1 MVSGL
6 PSGLLN
12 ALRAE
17 RLEVAEN
24 APLAPWTTF
33 RIGGPAAALVTVRS
47 PEEVV
52 RAVRSIAAVGARWT
66 VIGGGSNLLVPDEG
80 YDGVVVLMRAARV
93 QVLEHDLEAE
103 AGADLGRLVSSS
115 AWAGL
120 GDLTFAAGIP
130 GTIGGAVVG
139 NAGAWGR
146 AVGDCV
152 ASVRVLRARTLEP
165 AELSRDDL
173 GLGYRSSA
181 LQTTGDLVLAV
192 RLALQPADR
201 KQLLRQIDDWLAQ
214 RALRLPEQP
223 CAGSFFRNLPPVQEG
238 GKREPAGRLLEAVGA
253 KGLRVGD
260 AAVSERHANVIVNLG
275 HAHCRDVLALATEL
289 EQRVADKFGIKLVRE
304 VRLLS

>member
-6 PSGLLN
+6 PAGLLDG
-12 ALRAE
+12 LRAE

-24 APLAPWTTF
+24 LPLAPWTTF
-33 RIGGPAAALVTVRS
+33 RIGGPAAAVVTVRS
-47 PEEVV
+47 PEEAV

-66 VIGGGSNLLVPDEG
+66 VVGGGSNLLVPDEG
-80 YDGVVVLMRAARV
+80 YDGVVLLMRAARV
-93 QVLEHDLEAE
+93 QIVEHDIEAE

-146 AVGDCV
+146 AIGECV
-152 ASVRVLRARTLEP
+152 ASVRVLRARTLE
-165 AELSRDDL
+165 AADLSRDEL
-173 GLGYRSSA
+173 GFDYRSSV
-181 LQTTGDLVLAV
+181 LQSTGDLLLSV

-201 KQLLRQIDDWLAQ
+201 KLLLRQIDEL
-214 RALRLPEQP
+214 RARRAERLPDQP
-223 CAGSFFRNLPPVQEG
+223 CAGSFFRNLPPVRPGEP
-238 GKREPAGRLLEAVGA
+238 REPAGRLLEAVGA

-275 HAHCRDVLALATEL
+275 HARCRDVLALAEEL
-289 EQRVADKFGIKLVRE
+289 ERRVAEKFGVRLIRE
-304 VRLLS
+304 VRLLG

>member
-6 PSGLLN
+6 PAGLLDG
-12 ALRAE
+12 LRAE

-24 APLAPWTTF
+24 VPLAPWTTF
-33 RIGGPAAALVTVRS
+33 RIGGPAAAVVTVRS
-47 PEEVV
+47 PEEAV

-66 VIGGGSNLLVPDEG
+66 VVGGGSNLLVPDEG
-80 YDGVVVLMRAARV
+80 YDGVVLLMRAARV
-93 QVLEHDLEAE
+93 QIVEHDIEAE

-146 AVGDCV
+146 AIGECV
-152 ASVRVLRARTLEP
+152 ASVRVLRARTLE
-165 AELSRDDL
+165 AADLSRDEL
-173 GLGYRSSA
+173 GFDYRSSV
-181 LQTTGDLVLAV
+181 LQSTGDLLLSV

-201 KQLLRQIDDWLAQ
+201 KLLLRQIDEL
-214 RALRLPEQP
+214 RARRAERLPDQP
-223 CAGSFFRNLPPVQEG
+223 CAGSFFRNLPPVRPGEP
-238 GKREPAGRLLEAVGA
+238 REPAGRLLEAVGA

-275 HAHCRDVLALATEL
+275 HARCRDVLALAEEL
-289 EQRVADKFGIKLVRE
+289 ERRVAEKFGVRLIRE
-304 VRLLS
+304 VRLLG

>member
-1 MVSGL
+1 MSGL
-6 PSGLLN
+6 PSGLLD

-24 APLAPWTTF
+24 APLAAWTTF
-33 RIGGPAAALVTVRS
+33 RIGGPAAAVVTVRS

-52 RAVRSIAAVGARWT
+52 RAVRSIAATGARWT
-66 VIGGGSNLLVPDEG
+66 VFGGGSNVLVPDEG

-93 QVLEHDLEAE
+93 QVFESDLEAE
-103 AGADLGRLVSSS
+103 AGADLGRLVSAS

-152 ASVRVLRARTLEP
+152 ASVHVLRARTLEP
-165 AELSRDDL
+165 AVLTRDELGFD
-173 GLGYRSSA
+173 YRSSL
-181 LQTTGDLVLAV
+181 LQTTGDLVLSV

-201 KQLLRQIDDWLAQ
+201 KLLLRQIDDWLAQ
-214 RALRLPEQP
+214 RAERLPEQP
-223 CAGSFFRNLPPVQEG
+223 CAGSFFRNLPPARPGE
-238 GKREPAGRLLEAVGA
+238 KREPAGRLLEAVGA

-260 AAVSERHANVIVNLG
+260 AAVSDRHANVIVNLG
-275 HAHCRDVLALATEL
+275 HAHCRDVLALAGEL
-289 EQRVADKFGIKLVRE
+289 EQRVADKFGVKLLRE

>member
-6 PSGLLN
+6 PSGLLD

-24 APLAPWTTF
+24 APLAAWTTF
-33 RIGGPAAALVTVRS
+33 RIGGPAAAVVTVRS

-52 RAVRSIAAVGARWT
+52 RAVRSIAATGARWT
-66 VIGGGSNLLVPDEG
+66 VFGGGSNVLVPDEG

-93 QVLEHDLEAE
+93 QVFESDLEAE
-103 AGADLGRLVSSS
+103 AGADLGRLVSAS

-152 ASVRVLRARTLEP
+152 ASVHVLRARTLEP
-165 AELSRDDL
+165 AVLTRDELGFD
-173 GLGYRSSA
+173 YRSSL
-181 LQTTGDLVLAV
+181 LQTTGDLVLSV

-201 KQLLRQIDDWLAQ
+201 KLLLRQIDDWLAQ
-214 RALRLPEQP
+214 RAERLPEQP
-223 CAGSFFRNLPPVQEG
+223 CAGSFFRNLPPARPGE
-238 GKREPAGRLLEAVGA
+238 KREPAGRLLEAVGA

-260 AAVSERHANVIVNLG
+260 AAVSDRHANVIVNLG
-275 HAHCRDVLALATEL
+275 HAHCRDVLALAGEL
-289 EQRVADKFGIKLVRE
+289 EQRVADKFGVKLLRE

>member
-1 MVSGL
+1 VVSGL
-6 PSGLLN
+6 PRGLLE

-24 APLAPWTTF
+24 VPLAPWTTF
-33 RIGGPAAALVTVRS
+33 RIGGPAAAVVTVRS
-47 PEEVV
+47 PEEAV

-66 VIGGGSNLLVPDEG
+66 AIGGGSNLLVPDEG
-80 YDGVVVLMRAARV
+80 YDGVVLLMRAARV
-93 QVLEHDLEAE
+93 QFVENDLEAE
-103 AGADLGRLVSSS
+103 AGAELGRLVSAS

-146 AVGDCV
+146 AIGECV
-152 ASVRVLRARTLEP
+152 ASVRVLRARTLET
-165 AELSRDDL
+165 AELSREAL
-173 GLGYRSSA
+173 GFDYRSSA
-181 LQTTGDLVLAV
+181 LQTTGDLVLSV

-201 KQLLRQIDDWLAQ
+201 RTLLRRIDEV
-214 RALRLPEQP
+214 RADRARRLPEEP
-223 CAGSFFRNLPPVQEG
+223 CAGSFFRNLPPVRAGEP
-238 GKREPAGRLLEAVGA
+238 REPAGRLLEAVGA

-275 HAHCRDVLALATEL
+275 HARCRDVLALAEDL
-289 EQRVADKFGIKLVRE
+289 ERRVAEKFGVRLVRE
-304 VRLLS
+304 VRLLT

>member
-1 MVSGL
+1 MSGL
-6 PSGLLN
+6 PAGLLDG
-12 ALRAE
+12 LRAE

-24 APLAPWTTF
+24 VPLAPWTTF
-33 RIGGPAAALVTVRS
+33 RIGGPAAAVVTVRS
-47 PEEVV
+47 PEEAV

-66 VIGGGSNLLVPDEG
+66 VVGGGSNLLVPDEG
-80 YDGVVVLMRAARV
+80 YDGVVLLMRAARV
-93 QVLEHDLEAE
+93 QIVEHDIEAE

-146 AVGDCV
+146 AIGECV
-152 ASVRVLRARTLEP
+152 ASVRVLRARTLE
-165 AELSRDDL
+165 AADLSRDEL
-173 GLGYRSSA
+173 GFDYRSSV
-181 LQTTGDLVLAV
+181 LQSTGDLLLSV

-201 KQLLRQIDDWLAQ
+201 KLLLRQIDEL
-214 RALRLPEQP
+214 RARRAERLPDQP
-223 CAGSFFRNLPPVQEG
+223 CAGSFFRNLPPVRPGEP
-238 GKREPAGRLLEAVGA
+238 REPAGRLLEAVGA

-275 HAHCRDVLALATEL
+275 HARCRDVLALAEEL
-289 EQRVADKFGIKLVRE
+289 ERRVAEKFGVRLIRE
-304 VRLLS
+304 VRLLG

>member
-6 PSGLLN
+6 PSGLVDT
-12 ALRAE
+12 LRAE
-17 RLEVAEN
+17 KLEVAEQ

-33 RIGGPAAALVTVRS
+33 RIGGPATALVTVRS

-80 YDGVVVLMRAARV
+80 YDGVVVLMRAARM
-93 QVLEHDLEAE
+93 QVLGQEIEAE

-130 GTIGGAVVG
+130 GSVGGAVVG

-146 AVGDCV
+146 AIGDCV
-152 ASVRVLRARTLEP
+152 SSVHVLRARTLEP
-165 AELSRDDL
+165 AELSRDQL
-173 GLGYRSSA
+173 GFDYRTSV
-181 LQTTGDLVLAV
+181 LQATGDLVLSV
-192 RLALQPADR
+192 RLALQPAER

-214 RALRLPEQP
+214 RAKRLPEQP
-223 CAGSFFRNLPPVQEG
+223 CAGSFFRNLPPVKPGE
-238 GKREPAGRLLEAVGA
+238 KREPAGRLLEAVGA

-275 HAHCRDVLALATEL
+275 HAHCRDVLALAEEL
-289 EQRVADKFGIKLVRE
+289 ERRVVEQFGIRLVRE
-304 VRLLS
+304 VRVLS